1 MASPSAKTNFNFVA
15 LSKVQLGGALPPFT
29 SRGILLNSYDSDCW
43 IRERRDLIGWT
54 FSFNV
59 EYLTFFK
66 QLIVGISLVP
76 SNKIK
81 VACGNHTKCY
91 IHKKEMLVGSFNL
104 SRPTI
109 EDICVVVKD
118 QSLVAFMRIQ
128 FRKHWKAL

>member
-1 MASPSAKTNFNFVA
+1 MASLSANFNSIAVGN
-15 LSKVQLGGALPPFT
+15 VQLGAILPEFC
-29 SRGILLNSYDSDCW
+29 SRGVLLNGYDSDRW
-43 IRERRDLIGWT
+43 IRKRKDLIGWT

-59 EYLTFFK
+59 EYLTYFK

-81 VACGNHTKCY
+81 VARNNHTKCY
-91 IHKKEMLVGSFNL
+91 IDKKEMLVGSFNL

-109 EDICVVVKD
+109 EDLCIKVTV
-118 QSLVAFMRIQ
+118 QSLIAFMRIQ